1 MTRADELSKLFDLA
15 GRVAVVTGAGSGLG
29 QAVSIGFAEHG
40 ADLVCLDLNQGA
52 AEATAA
58 LVRKKGRQAF
68 ASGCDVTELSQLE
81 SAVERAVDRYAR
93 IDVLFNSAG
102 VTKRIPVQETVP
114 DDWRWIVDVNL
125 VGTFLA
131 CKAVG
136 EIMMAQGKG
145 SVINMASIAAFSGI
159 GRGNTAYTASKGGVA
174 ALTRE
179 LAIEWASHNIR
190 VNALAPVQI
199 KTPLI
204 SAILDDPDT
213 MSRLTAKIPMGR
225 FGEPEE
231 LVGPAVFL
239 ASDASSLVTGVTLP
253 VDGGHTAA

>member
-1 MTRADELSKLFDLA
+1 MTRAGELSKLFDLA

-29 QAVSIGFAEHG
+29 QAVSIGFAQHG

-52 AEATAA
+52 AEATADA
-58 LVRKKGRQAF
+58 RPRKKGRQAF

-81 SAVERAVDRYAR
+81 SAVERAVDRYGR

-102 VTKRIPVQETVP
+102 VTKRIPVQEAAP

-136 EIMMAQGKG
+136 EIMMAQGSG
-145 SVINMASIAAFSGI
+145 SVINMASIAAFSGM

-179 LAIEWASHNIR
+179 LAIEWAPHNIR
-190 VNALAPVQI
+190 VNALAPVQM

-204 SAILDDPDT
+204 SAILEDPDV
-213 MSRLTAKIPMGR
+213 MR
-225 FGEPEE
+225 
-231 LVGPAVFL
+231 PA
-239 ASDASSLVTGVTLP
+239 
-253 VDGGHTAA
+253 DGKDSHG

>member
-1 MTRADELSKLFDLA
+1 MSKLFDLT
-15 GRVAVVTGAGSGLG
+15 GRVAAVTGAGSGLG
-29 QAVSIGFAEHG
+29 KAVAVGFAQHG
-40 ADLVCLDLNQGA
+40 ADLVCLDLNGGA
-52 AEATAA
+52 AQKTANF
-58 LVRKKGRQAF
+58 VRDHGRQVI
-68 ASGCDVTELSQLE
+68 SLQCDVTELSQLE
-81 SAVERAVDRYAR
+81 SAVDRAVDHYGRLD
-93 IDVLFNSAG
+93 ILFNSAG
-102 VTKRIPVQETVP
+102 VTRRILVQEAAP
-114 DDWRWIVDVNL
+114 EDWRWVVDVNL

-136 EIMMAQGKG
+136 KIMIAQGSG
-145 SVINMASIAAFSGI
+145 SVINMASISAFSGM

-179 LAIEWASHNIR
+179 LAIEWAPHNIR
-190 VNALAPVQI
+190 VNALAPVQM

-204 SAILDDPDT
+204 SAILEDPDV
-213 MSRLTAKIPMGR
+213 MGRLTAKIPMGR

>member
-1 MTRADELSKLFDLA
+1 MSKLFDLS

-29 QAVSIGFAEHG
+29 KAVAVGFAQHG
-40 ADLVCLDLNQGA
+40 ADLVCLDLNREA
-52 AEATAA
+52 AEETAG
-58 LVRKKGRQAF
+58 LVRGHGRQAIPF
-68 ASGCDVTELSQLE
+68 HCDVTELSQLE
-81 SAVERAVDRYAR
+81 SAVNGAVDHYGR
-93 IDVLFNSAG
+93 IDVLLNSAG
-102 VTKRIPVQETVP
+102 VTRRIPVQEAAP
-114 DDWRWIVDVNL
+114 DDWRWVVDVNL

-136 EIMMAQGKG
+136 EIMIAQRSG
-145 SVINMASIAAFSGI
+145 SVINMASIAAFSGM

-179 LAIEWASHNIR
+179 LAIEWAPHSIR
-190 VNALAPVQI
+190 VNALAPVQM

-204 SAILDDPDT
+204 SAILEDAEV

-231 LVGPAVFL
+231 LIGPAVFL

>member
-1 MTRADELSKLFDLA
+1 MTRAGELSKLFDLA

-29 QAVSIGFAEHG
+29 QAVSIGFAQHG

-52 AEATAA
+52 AEETAT
-58 LVRKKGRQAF
+58 LVLETGRQAI
-68 ASGCDVTELSQLE
+68 AYGCDVTELRQLE
-81 SAVERAVDRYAR
+81 SAVKGAVDRYGR

-102 VTKRIPVQETVP
+102 VTKRIPVQEAAP

-136 EIMMAQGKG
+136 EIMMAQGSG
-145 SVINMASIAAFSGI
+145 SVINMASIAAFSGM

-179 LAIEWASHNIR
+179 LAIEWAPHNIR
-190 VNALAPVQI
+190 VNALAPVQM

-204 SAILDDPDT
+204 SAILEDSDVMD
-213 MSRLTAKIPMGR
+213 RLTAKIPMGR

>member
-1 MTRADELSKLFDLA
+1 MSRLFDIS

-29 QAVSIGFAEHG
+29 KAVAVGFAQHG
-40 ADLVCLDLNQGA
+40 AHLVCLDLNEGA
-52 AEATAA
+52 AEQTAS
-58 LVRKKGRQAF
+58 LVREHGRQAVAF
-68 ASGCDVTELSQLE
+68 HCDVTELSQLE
-81 SAVERAVDRYAR
+81 SAVRRSVDHYRR
-93 IDVLFNSAG
+93 IDILFNSAG
-102 VTKRIPVQETVP
+102 VTRRIPVQEAAP
-114 DDWRWIVDVNL
+114 DDWRWVVDVNL

-136 EIMMAQGKG
+136 EIMMAQGSG

-179 LAIEWASHNIR
+179 LAIEWAPHNIR
-190 VNALAPVQI
+190 VNALAPVQM

-204 SAILDDPDT
+204 SAILEDPDV
-213 MSRLTAKIPMGR
+213 MGRLTAKIPMGR

-239 ASDASSLVTGVTLP
+239 ASDAASLVTGVTLP

>member
-1 MTRADELSKLFDLA
+1 MSRLFDLS

-29 QAVSIGFAEHG
+29 RAVAVGFAQHG
-40 ADLVCLDLNQGA
+40 ADLVCLDLNQAA
-52 AEATAA
+52 AEETAA
-58 LVRKKGRQAF
+58 LVRGHGRQAIAF
-68 ASGCDVTELSQLE
+68 RCDVTELSQLE
-81 SAVERAVDRYAR
+81 SAVKGAVDCYGR

-102 VTKRIPVQETVP
+102 VTRRIPVQQAAP

-136 EIMMAQGKG
+136 DIMMAQGSG
-145 SVINMASIAAFSGI
+145 SVINMASIAAFSGM

-190 VNALAPVQI
+190 VNALAPVQM

-204 SAILDDPDT
+204 SAILEDSDV

-239 ASDASSLVTGVTLP
+239 ASDASALVTGVTLP

>member
-1 MTRADELSKLFDLA
+1 M
-15 GRVAVVTGAGSGLG
+15 TGAGSGLG
-29 QAVSIGFAEHG
+29 RAVALGFAQHG
-40 ADLVCLDLNQGA
+40 ADLVCLDVNQEA

-58 LVRKKGRQAF
+58 VARGHGRQALAF
-68 ASGCDVTELSQLE
+68 HCDVTELNQME
-81 SAVERAVDRYAR
+81 SAVRSSVDHYGR

-102 VTKRIPVQETVP
+102 VTRRIPVQEAAP
-114 DDWRWIVDVNL
+114 DVWRWVVDVNL

-136 EIMMAQGKG
+136 EIMISQRSG
-145 SVINMASIAAFSGI
+145 SVINMASISAFSGM

-179 LAIEWASHNIR
+179 LAIEWAPHNIR
-190 VNALAPVQI
+190 VNALAPVQM
-199 KTPLI
+199 KTPLV
-204 SAILDDPDT
+204 SAILNDPEV
-213 MSRLTAKIPMGR
+213 MGRLTAKIPMGR

>member
-1 MTRADELSKLFDLA
+1 MSRLFDLS

-29 QAVSIGFAEHG
+29 RAVAVGFAQHG
-40 ADLVCLDLNQGA
+40 ADLVCLDLNQAA
-52 AEATAA
+52 AEETAA
-58 LVRKKGRQAF
+58 LVRGHGRQAIAF
-68 ASGCDVTELSQLE
+68 RCDVTELSQLE
-81 SAVERAVDRYAR
+81 SAVKDAADRYGR

-102 VTKRIPVQETVP
+102 VTRRIPVEQAAP

-136 EIMMAQGKG
+136 DIMMAQGSG
-145 SVINMASIAAFSGI
+145 SVINMASIAAFSGM

-190 VNALAPVQI
+190 VNALAPVQMN
-199 KTPLI
+199 TPLI
-204 SAILDDPDT
+204 SAILEDADV

-239 ASDASSLVTGVTLP
+239 ASDASALVTGVTLP

>member
-1 MTRADELSKLFDLA
+1 MSRLFDIS

-29 QAVSIGFAEHG
+29 KAVAVGFAQHG
-40 ADLVCLDLNQGA
+40 AHLVCLDLNEGA
-52 AEATAA
+52 AEQTAS
-58 LVRKKGRQAF
+58 LVREHGRQAVAF
-68 ASGCDVTELSQLE
+68 HCDVTELSQLE
-81 SAVERAVDRYAR
+81 SAVRRSVDHYRR
-93 IDVLFNSAG
+93 IDILFNSAG
-102 VTKRIPVQETVP
+102 VTRRIPVQEAAP
-114 DDWRWIVDVNL
+114 DDWRWVVDVNL

-136 EIMMAQGKG
+136 EIMMAQGSG

-179 LAIEWASHNIR
+179 LAIEWAPHNIR
-190 VNALAPVQI
+190 VNALAPVQM

-204 SAILDDPDT
+204 SAILEDPDV

-239 ASDASSLVTGVTLP
+239 ASDAASLVTGVTLP